1 MGQIRGQGAKALVEL
16 SECFAEQQERSGL
29 QHQGII
35 LTGRALQEEAELVVF
50 VCFIPLLAV
59 RKADKFLQESLPVG
73 TCYHSGDPYILVH
86 SGLSDFWN
94 CLVVQQSHRDCN
106 AVQGSAHLQLSH
118 SLLQV
123 FSGIPGQS
131 VADCRA
137 YSVEWRDAADCRPYS
152 EGQQDAAQIACDSH
166 GEVYIW
172 LGAHMHGVLGCTN
185 GQLGDGVLQTSTHDT
200 VAGLVLFHLFFL
212 TPDCRAGREP
222 KAFEQHSR

>member
-16 SECFAEQQERSGL
+16 SECFAERQERSGL

-94 CLVVQQSHRDCN
+94 CLVVQQSHRDCT

-123 FSGIPGQS
+123 FSGIPGDGK
-131 VADCRA
+131 AL
-137 YSVEWRDAADCRPYS
+137 
-152 EGQQDAAQIACDSH
+152 QIAARILGN
-166 GEVYIW
+166 GETLRIAARIRKDNKTQRKSRVTRMERCVSGW
-172 LGAHMHGVLGCTN
+172 
-185 GQLGDGVLQTSTHDT
+185 
-200 VAGLVLFHLFFL
+200 GLI
-212 TPDCRAGREP
+212 CMGY
-222 KAFEQHSR
+222 